1 MNDHEQIEV
10 PPVLRPPPVDPRP
23 VYRSGGMSQSAML
36 LHEIIIRAL
45 QMVLNGWKKY
55 LDDEKKRNQQE

>member
-1 MNDHEQIEV
+1 V
-10 PPVLRPPPVDPRP
+10 KPP
-23 VYRSGGMSQSAML
+23 SWIL

-55 LDDEKKRNQQE
+55 VADEKKRHGWKDDSQE